1 MKDLTKKIFWTSI
14 VSTIAILVFGGLL
27 FAFPETV
34 IKSIT
39 IALAVIFIAVGIIPI
54 INYFRFRSSGI
65 ATTFGFMMGVF
76 CIIVGL
82 ILLMNENI
90 LNIIIPIITGVWI
103 IINAINR
110 IAIAMD
116 LRDLKVGIWSITLIY
131 AIITLIIG
139 VLLILDPVNGGK
151 MVTKTVGIIIMF
163 YSALDIIE
171 LILVRIK
178 VKKVVNSVKN
188 EVKKVI
194 EVDS

>member
-139 VLLILDPVNGGK
+139 VLLILDPVNGGRL
-151 MVTKTVGIIIMF
+151 VTKTVGIIIMC
-163 YSALDIIE
+163 YSMLDLIE
-171 LILVRIK
+171 LILVRLK
-178 VKKVVNSVKN
+178 VKSVANTVKN
-188 EVKKVI
+188 EVKKII
-194 EVDS
+194 EEE

>member
-1 MKDLTKKIFWTSI
+1 MKELTKKIFWTSI
-14 VSTIAILVFGGLL
+14 ASTIAILVFGGLL

-39 IALAVIFIAVGIIPI
+39 IALAVIFMAVGIIPI

-90 LNIIIPIITGVWI
+90 LNIIIPIIAGVWI
-103 IINAINR
+103 IINSINR

-116 LRDLKVGIWSITLIY
+116 LRDAKVTIWAITLVY
-131 AIITLIIG
+131 AIITLVIG
-139 VLLILDPVNGGK
+139 VLLILDPVNGGRL
-151 MVTKTVGIIIMF
+151 VTKTVGIIIMG
-163 YSALDIIE
+163 YSALDLIE
-171 LILVRIK
+171 LILVKIK
-178 VKKVVNSVKN
+178 FGQLVKSVKN
-188 EVKKVI
+188 DVKKI
-194 EVDS
+194 IDSES

>member
-14 VSTIAILVFGGLL
+14 VSTIAILIFGALL
-27 FAFPETV
+27 FTFPETV

-65 ATTFGFMMGVF
+65 STTFGFMMGVF

-131 AIITLIIG
+131 AIITLVIG

-151 MVTKTVGIIIMF
+151 LVTKTVGVIIMC
-163 YSALDIIE
+163 YSMLDLVE
-171 LILVRIK
+171 LILVRLK
-178 VKKVVNSVKN
+178 VKAVVSTVKN
-188 EVKKVI
+188 EVKKII
-194 EVDS
+194 EEE

>member
-1 MKDLTKKIFWTSI
+1 MKELTKKIFWSS
-14 VSTIAILVFGGLL
+14 VFSSIAILIFGILL
-27 FAFPETV
+27 FVFPETV

-39 IALAVIFIAVGIIPI
+39 IGLAIIFTFVGIIPI
-54 INYFRFRSSGI
+54 ISYFRFRSTGVS
-65 ATTFGFMMGVF
+65 TTFSFLMGVF

-82 ILLMNENI
+82 ILFMNENI

-103 IINAINR
+103 VINAINR

-116 LRDLKVGIWSITLIY
+116 LRDEKVNIWAITLVY
-131 AIITLIIG
+131 AIITLVIG

-163 YSALDIIE
+163 YSLLDIIE
-171 LILVRIK
+171 LILVRVK

-188 EVKKVI
+188 EIKKVI
-194 EVDS
+194 EE